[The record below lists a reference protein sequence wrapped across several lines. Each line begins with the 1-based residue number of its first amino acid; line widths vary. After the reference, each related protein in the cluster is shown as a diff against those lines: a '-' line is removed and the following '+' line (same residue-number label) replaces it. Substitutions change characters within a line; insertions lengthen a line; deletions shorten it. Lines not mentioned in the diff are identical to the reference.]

1 MPRIDKMIELSCY
14 LYFRSWK
21 KISRMKFRLKF
32 ASMDLDPCAFGEVEA
47 LGIDLRKKDQT
58 NYENNDG

>member
-1 MPRIDKMIELSCY
+1 
-14 LYFRSWK
+14 
-21 KISRMKFRLKF
+21 MKFRLKF

-58 NYENNDG
+58 NYENNDGW